1 MKDLISII
9 DVKDHVGETVKSALG
24 LLTNQVKGNF
34 NFFNFAMEQH
44 FFQTVVFKP
53 NMIEN
58 FGEEEGTAK
67 FDEIKHLSQET
78 SVYVTGVVKE
88 DSRSKFGYELDVTDL
103 EVIGQSHDYQL
114 RQKNTALNSSLI
126 TAIYGCVQNVKWQ

>member
-9 DVKDHVGETVKSALG
+9 DVKDHVGETVKIGAWVADKSG
-24 LLTNQVKGNF
+24 KGKLQF
-34 NFFNFAMEQH
+34 LQLRDGTA
-44 FFQTVVFKP
+44 FFQAVVFKP

-103 EVIGQSHDYQL
+103 EVIGQSHDYP
-114 RQKNTALNSSLI
+114 I
-126 TAIYGCVQNVKWQ
+126 TPKEHGVEFLLDNRH